1 MKRKSV
7 FLNALVFLIVPILI
21 TIAQYYA
28 NVLAMPL
35 FRRFDIPVSP
45 TELLL
50 YEGILFLIVGFL
62 TLLGIRGAGSE
73 DAVKIVVLTKTI
85 YGDNKTVGP
94 SRIFRDYWWNPKG
107 YPRVA
112 LVLIITGVLM
122 VLTYFFEYHVFNQI

>member
-7 FLNALVFLIVPILI
+7 LLNALVFLIVPVLI

-28 NVLAMPL
+28 NVLIMPL
-35 FRRFDIPVSP
+35 FLRQDVSVSP

-73 DAVKIVVLTKTI
+73 DAVRIVVLKKTI
-85 YGDNKTVGP
+85 FGDNKTVGP
-94 SRIFRDYWWNPKG
+94 SRIFRDYIWNPKG
-107 YPRVA
+107 YLRVA

-122 VLTYFFEYHVFNQI
+122 ILTYLLTL